1 MEIDMFGT
9 QQNINQYQKVSIE
22 SGVDAANPV
31 ELIVMLY
38 DGAILSCNSAIP
50 HVKTND
56 FKQKGHFIYK
66 AIRIIQSGLKMS
78 LNYDEGGKI
87 AINLDA
93 LYTYMTKQLVKAN
106 IENVEEPINEVVQLL
121 KELRSAWLAIS
132 KTEAANIAPS
142 KQAVIA
148 NNKNAYME
156 KV

>member
-1 MEIDMFGT
+1 MFGT

-22 SGVDAANPV
+22 TGVDAANPI

-50 HVKTND
+50 FVRSND
-56 FKQKGHFIYK
+56 FKNKGHFIYK

-78 LNYDEGGKI
+78 LDYEQGGEI

-106 IENVEEPINEVVQLL
+106 IENTEAEIHEVVRLL
-121 KELRSAWLAIS
+121 KELRSAWQQIS
-132 KTEAANIAPS
+132 KTDAANIATNREKIS
-142 KQAVIA
+142 T
-148 NNKNAYME
+148 NNIAYME

>member
-1 MEIDMFGT
+1 MGIGMFGT
-9 QQNINQYQKVSIE
+9 QQNINQYKKVSIE

-38 DGAILSCNSAIP
+38 DGAILACNSAIP
-50 HVKTND
+50 HIKTND
-56 FKQKGHFIYK
+56 FKQKGEGIYK

-78 LNYDEGGKI
+78 LNYDEGGEI

-106 IENVEEPINEVVQLL
+106 IDNIEEPIQEVIKLL
-121 KELRSAWLAIS
+121 TELRSAWLAIS
-132 KTEAANIAPS
+132 KTDAAKMAPS

-148 NNKNAYME
+148 NNNIYME